1 MKVPE
6 TLAML
11 DEAEKLVDVA
21 TGSYAGAA
29 RDFAGRIVGL
39 STDGSEAIA
48 QLAPI
53 GGKLLANVER
63 FEGPQSDRDVE
74 EYRRQAGK
82 LADNTT
88 PPGDKKAAIQAM
100 RMIANRY
107 KYVHGERRMTK
118 DGREATWDTTVG
130 KWRVD

>member
-11 DEAEKLVDVA
+11 DEAEKLVDIA
-21 TGSYAGAA
+21 TGSYVGAA
-29 RDFAGRIVGL
+29 RDLAGRVVGL

-88 PPGDKKAAIQAM
+88 TSGDKKAAIQAM

-107 KYVHGERRMTK
+107 RFAHGEKRTTK
-118 DGREATWDTTVG
+118 DGQVATFDTVVG